1 MRVFVTGATGNIG
14 SAVVEQLVAAGHA
27 VLGLCRAPEKAAA
40 LQAAGGEVLHGLLE
54 DGALLREAAASCD
67 GVIHLG
73 FKHDFSRF
81 VANCEDDR
89 AVIRAL
95 AEGLADSG
103 RPLLVTSGV
112 PLANTVPGEPAREHY
127 PIVGTEVHP
136 RAATEQ
142 AAALAAAAGV
152 NVSVVRLPQV
162 HDTRSQGLI
171 TPMIARFRELG
182 CCAYVGDGTQ
192 RWPAAHRLD
201 VARLYRLAFERA
213 EPDAKY
219 HAVNEGGVALRDMAE
234 VIGRRLDLPV
244 RSVDAEQ
251 ATEVFGWLARF
262 AGHDVPA
269 SSELT
274 RRWLGWEPEGPG
286 LLSDLAN
293 LELAGGTQYP

>member
-14 SAVVEQLVAAGHA
+14 SAVVEQFVAAGHA
-27 VLGLCRAPEKAAA
+27 VLGLCRAPDKAPA
-40 LQAAGGEVLHGLLE
+40 LEAAGAEVLHGRLE
-54 DGALLREAAASCD
+54 DSALLRDAASRCD

-73 FKHDFSRF
+73 FKHDFMRF
-81 VANCEDDR
+81 VANCEEDR
-89 AVIRAL
+89 QVIQAL
-95 AEGLADSG
+95 ADGLAGSE

-142 AAALAAAAGV
+142 AAARAAAAGV

-182 CCAYVGDGTQ
+182 YCAYIGDGLQ
-192 RWPAAHRLD
+192 RWPAAPRLD

-219 HAVNEGGVALRDMAE
+219 HAVAEGGVALRDIAQA
-234 VIGRRLDLPV
+234 IGRRLGLPV
-244 RSVDAEQ
+244 RSIDTEQ
-251 ATEVFGWLARF
+251 AQQVFGWMAGF
-262 AGHDVPA
+262 AAHDVPA

-274 RRWLGWEPEGPG
+274 RRWLGWEPEGPS
-286 LLSDLAN
+286 LLEDLAN
-293 LELAGGTQYP
+293 LQLAGA

>member
-14 SAVVEQLVAAGHA
+14 SAVVGQLVAAGHA
-27 VLGLCRAPEKAAA
+27 VLGLCRAPDKAPA
-40 LQAAGGEVLHGLLE
+40 LEAAGGEVLHGRLE
-54 DGALLREAAASCD
+54 DGALLRDAAASCD

-73 FKHDFSRF
+73 FKHDFTRF
-81 VANCEDDR
+81 VANCEEDR
-89 AVIRAL
+89 QVIQAL
-95 AEGLADSG
+95 ADGLAGSD

-136 RAATEQ
+136 RAASEQ
-142 AAALAAAAGV
+142 AAALAAASGV

-182 CCAYVGDGTQ
+182 YCAYIGDGRQ
-192 RWPAAHRLD
+192 RWPAAPRMD
-201 VARLYRLAFERA
+201 VARLYRLALERA

-219 HAVNEGGVALRDMAE
+219 HAVAEGGVALRDIAQA
-234 VIGRRLDLPV
+234 IARRLCLPV
-244 RSVDAEQ
+244 RSIDTGQ
-251 ATEVFGWLARF
+251 AGQVFGWMAGF
-262 AGHDVPA
+262 AAHDVPA

-274 RRWLGWEPEGPG
+274 RRWLGWEPEGPS
-286 LLSDLAN
+286 LLEDLAN
-293 LELAGGTQYP
+293 LELAQG